1 MSSQYLSGER
11 VFLFLVCSRK
21 KDTKFC
27 FSIGPFIF
35 ANCIY
40 DVKVLESLAWC
51 CVFCEGKHLWIWA
64 YTDMSWKKRW
74 FCSGAVAF
82 FTVSGLEPMLGLFYA
97 KYDFSATK
105 TLNRKVI
112 STFFFSITC
121 FLLHGPWTLNTQETI
136 SMQFMSQTKNWYL
149 QIPHVRIV
157 FEESIVRCLFVFFQL
172 SNVNAFTAI
181 SDSCVKEIAHS
192 TNQFFLLL
200 SAICMFTPRS
210 ADNPLLST
218 WPKSSWIEILLSSL
232 WSLEFIT
239 WFCTLYTL
247 NC

>member
-1 MSSQYLSGER
+1 MNSQYLSGER
-11 VFLFLVCSRK
+11 VFLFLVCSHK

-51 CVFCEGKHLWIWA
+51 CVFCEGKNLWIWA

-105 TLNRKVI
+105 TLNRKVA
-112 STFFFSITC
+112 FPLV
-121 FLLHGPWTLNTQETI
+121 LLAFYCWKVSPPGPPPVRSLN
-136 SMQFMSQTKNWYL
+136 
-149 QIPHVRIV
+149 
-157 FEESIVRCLFVFFQL
+157 
-172 SNVNAFTAI
+172 
-181 SDSCVKEIAHS
+181 
-192 TNQFFLLL
+192 
-200 SAICMFTPRS
+200 
-210 ADNPLLST
+210 
-218 WPKSSWIEILLSSL
+218 SSWYKICRIDSGRHLFTGKTDGNKLNFYWIEDCIAACGKIAFDTKVVKKKTNSRWNITLILR
-232 WSLEFIT
+232 
-239 WFCTLYTL
+239 
-247 NC
+247 